1 MEDFKTITSSHIQLC
16 KQIVEEGDCG
26 SIECS
31 DCVFASMNNKN
42 GISCGPYYGINGIY
56 ETPIIAEL
64 MLIKT
69 GNKIVIRK
77 SSFLK
82 LILGESND
90 NNRRI

>member
-1 MEDFKTITSSHIQLC
+1 MEDFKIITSSHIELC
-16 KQIVEEGDCG
+16 KQIVKNGSCDGIKCG
-26 SIECS
+26 
-31 DCVFASMNNKN
+31 DCVFAGYNNKKDS
-42 GISCGPYYGINGIY
+42 SCGVYYGINSIY

-82 LILGESND
+82 LILEESND
-90 NNRRI
+90 NN

>member
-1 MEDFKTITSSHIQLC
+1 MEDFKIITPSHIEIC
-16 KQIVEEGDCG
+16 RYIVKNGGCDG
-26 SIECS
+26 IKCS
-31 DCVFASMNNKN
+31 DCVFASINNKKH
-42 GISCGPYYGINGIY
+42 ISCGPHYGIDDIS

-82 LILGESND
+82 LILEESND
-90 NNRRI
+90 NN